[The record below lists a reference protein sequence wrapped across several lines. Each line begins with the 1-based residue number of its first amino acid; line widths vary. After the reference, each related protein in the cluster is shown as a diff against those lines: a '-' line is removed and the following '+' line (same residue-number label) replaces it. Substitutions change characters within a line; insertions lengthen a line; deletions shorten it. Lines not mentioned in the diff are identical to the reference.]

1 MATAP
6 GAKRS
11 VAGKALAKV
20 PAKAAVST
28 AADTSAKAAA
38 KVPAKAAVKAAAQA
52 AAKAAANTSAKPA
65 VGRAA
70 LGDPAAT
77 RPAANAADTADARP
91 ERRTQTERREEA
103 ERRLLAAA
111 LEIVVRRG
119 SVRMT
124 LAEVGEA
131 AGYSRGLPA
140 HRFGSKAGLV
150 HALAGYIGERFGQQ
164 REQGPKPEP
173 GLAAILG
180 NIHFYF
186 SLAKAATPSR
196 ATAAHCSAGPILERP
211 GDPAGDAFTATRALL
226 VMMTE
231 SCMAAN
237 TELRAEV
244 VAYNRSAL
252 AWFEQHIRTGI
263 ERGQIAADNDPAVTA
278 VILLGAMRGVLL
290 QWLVDDRIPLATV
303 RDRLLV
309 IAERVLQQPPRPSRL
324 A

>member
-11 VAGKALAKV
+11 VARRA
-20 PAKAAVST
+20 PA
-28 AADTSAKAAA
+28 
-38 KVPAKAAVKAAAQA
+38 PA
-52 AAKAAANTSAKPA
+52 PA
-65 VGRAA
+65 
-70 LGDPAAT
+70 PT
-77 RPAANAADTADARP
+77 

-111 LEIVVRRG
+111 LELVVRRG

-164 REQGPKPEP
+164 REKGPKPEP

-186 SLAKAATPSR
+186 SLATAPRPTR
-196 ATAAHCSAGPILERP
+196 ATAAARA

-231 SCMAAN
+231 SCMEPNAG
-237 TELRAEV
+237 LRAEV
-244 VAYNRSAL
+244 AAYNRNAL

-263 ERGQIAADNDPAVTA
+263 ERGQIAAGNDPAVTA

-303 RDRLLV
+303 RDRLLQ
-309 IAERVLQQPPRPSRL
+309 ITEWLLRQPPQ

>member
-1 MATAP
+1 M
-6 GAKRS
+6 
-11 VAGKALAKV
+11 
-20 PAKAAVST
+20 
-28 AADTSAKAAA
+28 
-38 KVPAKAAVKAAAQA
+38 
-52 AAKAAANTSAKPA
+52 
-65 VGRAA
+65 
-70 LGDPAAT
+70 GDPAAAH
-77 RPAANAADTADARP
+77 PAASAADTAGARP

-111 LEIVVRRG
+111 LDIVARRG

-164 REQGPKPEP
+164 RERGPKPEP

-186 SLAKAATPSR
+186 SLARAAKPTR
-196 ATAAHCSAGPILERP
+196 ARAAAQDAAKEAGHEAGPAFGRP
-211 GDPAGDAFTATRALL
+211 GDSAGDAFTATRALL

-244 VAYNRSAL
+244 VVYNRNAL
-252 AWFEQHIRTGI
+252 AWFEQHIRSGI

-309 IAERVLQQPPRPSRL
+309 IAERVLRRP
-324 A
+324 APA

>member
-6 GAKRS
+6 
-11 VAGKALAKV
+11 
-20 PAKAAVST
+20 AKARVT
-28 AADTSAKAAA
+28 ARTTARAQ
-38 KVPAKAAVKAAAQA
+38 PARGAAVK
-52 AAKAAANTSAKPA
+52 KAVAAKPA
-65 VGRAA
+65 
-70 LGDPAAT
+70 
-77 RPAANAADTADARP
+77 ARP
-91 ERRTQTERREEA
+91 ERRTHAERREEA
-103 ERRLLAAA
+103 ERRLLEAA
-111 LEIVVRRG
+111 LEIVARRG

-164 REQGPKPEP
+164 REKGPKPEP
-173 GLAAILG
+173 GLDAILG

-186 SLAKAATPSR
+186 SRK
-196 ATAAHCSAGPILERP
+196 
-211 GDPAGDAFTATRALL
+211 GDAFTATRALL

-231 SCMAAN
+231 SCMEPG
-237 TELRAEV
+237 TDLRQEV
-244 VAYNRSAL
+244 AAYNRSAL

-278 VILLGAMRGVLL
+278 VILLGAMRGVML
-290 QWLVDDRIPLATV
+290 QWLVDDRIKLAAV

-309 IAERVLQQPPRPSRL
+309 IAGRVLRP

>member
-1 MATAP
+1 M
-6 GAKRS
+6 AKRS
-11 VAGKALAKV
+11 AARKAPL
-20 PAKAAVST
+20 PAPAPAT
-28 AADTSAKAAA
+28 A
-38 KVPAKAAVKAAAQA
+38 
-52 AAKAAANTSAKPA
+52 
-65 VGRAA
+65 
-70 LGDPAAT
+70 
-77 RPAANAADTADARP
+77 TA

-111 LEIVVRRG
+111 LDIVARRG

-164 REQGPKPEP
+164 REQGPKPEA
-173 GLAAILG
+173 GLDAILG

-186 SLAKAATPSR
+186 SLARAAKPTRP
-196 ATAAHCSAGPILERP
+196 TAAGQGTGAVLGRP
-211 GDPAGDAFTATRALL
+211 GDPAGDAYTATRALL

-231 SCMAAN
+231 SCMATN

-252 AWFEQHIRTGI
+252 AWFEQHIRSGI
-263 ERGQIAADNDPAVTA
+263 ERGQIAADNDPAITA
-278 VILLGAMRGVLL
+278 VILLGAMRGVLQ
-290 QWLVDDRIPLATV
+290 QWLVDDRIPLTTV

-309 IAERVLQQPPRPSRL
+309 IAERVLRQPPKASRL